1 MTQMKR
7 KFELSCSFVNR
18 ENVSLIRSI
27 ISYYVVKSISCR
39 EAGFDCDYVVKGET
53 EEEVMKNGA
62 EHVQKVHGIKEE
74 DMTTEMKQKIRGLIR
89 T

>member
-1 MTQMKR
+1 VSRGK
-7 KFELSCSFVNR
+7 
-18 ENVSLIRSI
+18 VSLISST
-27 ISYYVVKSISCR
+27 ISHYVVK
-39 EAGFDCDYVVKGET
+39 AGFDFDYVVKGET
-53 EEEVMKNGA
+53 EEEVMKNGT